1 MARFTTAALCLP
13 AFLCAS
19 GCLTPWNTRFPQLL
33 PRSLEYER
41 RESEVQ
47 DPYPES
53 DLGPETASRPR
64 DYGQQRSEPQR
75 ARERSEA
82 SWLRQQYG
90 QPPGVDS
97 PDTGAAYPDAVRQ

>member
-1 MARFTTAALCLP
+1 MARRATAACCLF
-13 AFLCAS
+13 ALACMS

-53 DLGPETASRPR
+53 DLGPDTASRPR
-64 DYGQQRSEPQR
+64 DFGQQRPEPLR
-75 ARERSEA
+75 VRERSDA
-82 SWLRQQYG
+82 ARLREQFG

-97 PDTGAAYPDAVRQ
+97 PDTGAAYPEAVRQ